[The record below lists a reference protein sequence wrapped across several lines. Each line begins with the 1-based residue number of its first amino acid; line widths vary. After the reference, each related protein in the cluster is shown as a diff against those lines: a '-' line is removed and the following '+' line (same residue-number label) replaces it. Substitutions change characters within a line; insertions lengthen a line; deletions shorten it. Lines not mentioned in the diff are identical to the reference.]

1 MILVYQFPAA
11 AYQESLIVD
20 FMKNI
25 NISQFLLI
33 LLLSALSGGYSFGQ
47 TVVRVDVDIRQNKA
61 ELVNMGARTAADNF
75 MNDRFSNIENNK
87 KTALENLTLVD
98 VIQERVY
105 NSLTTIDKTVRQSKS
120 VLQASTIVSDIIKY
134 QLEMVKYAKSDP
146 VLLLFA
152 QKSENDF
159 KLRALDLILYIQKT
173 VMIEKSGVLLD
184 VGKRDQ
190 LLSYVIDEL
199 RVLRAFSYTASRQI
213 YWAQMDGIFRSLNP
227 WQNYINRDKETAND
241 ILRNFKY

>member
-1 MILVYQFPAA
+1 MKYFNNYKPFFLISAA
-11 AYQESLIVD
+11 LLYGTVCRAQRVD
-20 FMKNI
+20 FDRK
-25 NISQFLLI
+25 
-33 LLLSALSGGYSFGQ
+33 
-47 TVVRVDVDIRQNKA
+47 QNQA
-61 ELVNMGARTAADNF
+61 ELVNQAARLGADNF
-75 MNDRFSNIENNK
+75 MNDRFANIENNK

-105 NSLTTIDKTVRQSKS
+105 NSLTTVDKTIRQSKS
-120 VLQASTIVSDIIKY
+120 VLQATTIVNDIIKY
-134 QLEMVKYAKSDP
+134 QLQMVKYAKSDP
-146 VLLLFA
+146 ALLLYA
-152 QKSENDF
+152 EKSETDF

-173 VMIEKSGVLLD
+173 VMVQKADALLD

-227 WQNYINRDKETAND
+227 WQNYINQDKSTADD